1 MLTMRLLVVV
11 RQCGNETCR
20 TPEKK
25 IFSELQQLFPTQI
38 DGHGFTGTPMSTL
51 NKPDM
56 DSSSSME
63 ASSRGHMSG
72 IEVRSNVEKGSNMVG
87 GTI

>member
-1 MLTMRLLVVV
+1 
-11 RQCGNETCR
+11 
-20 TPEKK
+20 
-25 IFSELQQLFPTQI
+25 
-38 DGHGFTGTPMSTL
+38 MSTV